1 VIISLALVSLPIV
14 TPSFLLAVS
23 VTMNWP
29 ILANLCLIL
38 RDVVVVSLVLSPKFQ
53 AKYDALPEQDAS
65 KVIKESLVI
74 VFCEHVKQDSV
85 GFEQDVVKK
94 AINDK
99 IINGYIALF
108 MLVASIILCLSHIP
122 HNNKTDQF
130 LGVL

>member
-1 VIISLALVSLPIV
+1 VS
-14 TPSFLLAVS
+14 FE
-23 VTMNWP
+23 
-29 ILANLCLIL
+29 
-38 RDVVVVSLVLSPKFQ
+38 LSPKFQ

-74 VFCEHVKQDSV
+74 VFCEQVKQDSG
-85 GFEQDVVKK
+85 GFEQDGVNK